1 MSAALS
7 AREAGASV
15 LVTTK
20 SALGAG
26 NTGRA
31 QGGIQAALGDDD
43 SAESHFEDT
52 LAAGHHAARP
62 ELVRRLAEGGP
73 GADRVAR
80 VARAWPSAAT
90 RAACA
95 CCAAAARP
103 ASACCRP
110 GSAPAPRWCARC
122 ARPCARAAPRCGR
135 PPASSSLAP
144 DGDGWIATLAPGGNG
159 ARRRVHAET
168 VVLAAGGG
176 LRGEAD
182 ALGLGSTNHPDATPE
197 VLRMALELGAEGRE
211 LDSWQ
216 KHPTGSVWPE
226 ALAGYAL
233 PETTRGY
240 GATLHDADGE
250 RFVDE
255 LAPRD
260 VVAQGI
266 VDAVDAGRGVAAP
279 DGQMGVWLDTP
290 AIDREN
296 GQGFTADRLRYV
308 HNRYL
313 KAGIDITRERVLVYP
328 VLHYRNGG
336 LAIDDRAQTTLPGLF
351 AAGEIAGGVHGSNRL
366 MGNSLLDTVVY
377 GRRAGRVRR
386 GGVAMTTR
394 TETATPAGAAAPDTG
409 FLSLPGPSA
418 EAAPGGHHPRHR
430 QGPAPVGGRGHAR
443 VGGRVD
449 RHRQARLGHLVRHA
463 QPAREAGDL
472 RGLRHPRGP
481 RGHLLGD
488 LLLPAEAGRLAAL
501 RELARP
507 APRGDLGRHDL
518 DAPRPQAGA
527 HRAPGPGLRGAQRGR
542 LQGPRRP

>member
-1 MSAALS
+1 VTKPAEARAHVLVVGSGGAGMSAAIS

-52 LAAGHHAARP
+52 LAAGHHDARP

-73 GADRVAR
+73 DAIQWLESLGVAFSRDDGRLRLLRCGGASRRRLLQAGERTGAEMV
-80 VARAWPSAAT
+80 RALRAAVRASGAEVWEAT
-90 RAACA
+90 RLV
-95 CCAAAARP
+95 
-103 ASACCRP
+103 
-110 GSAPAPRWCARC
+110 
-122 ARPCARAAPRCGR
+122 
-135 PPASSSLAP
+135 SLTP
-144 DGDGWIATLAPGGNG
+144 NGDGWIATVAPGGNG
-159 ARRRVHAET
+159 ARRRVHAEA

-216 KHPTGSVWPE
+216 KHPTGSIWPK

-240 GATLHDADGE
+240 GATLHDAGGE

-266 VDAVDAGRGVAAP
+266 VDAVDAGRGIAAP
-279 DGQMGVWLDTP
+279 GGQLGVWLDTP

-296 GQGFTADRLRYV
+296 GEGFTAERLRYV

-313 KAGIDITRERVLVYP
+313 KAGVDITRERVLVYP

-377 GRRAGRVRR
+377 GRRAGRC
-386 GGVAMTTR
+386 
-394 TETATPAGAAAPDTG
+394 AAEV
-409 FLSLPGPSA
+409 S
-418 EAAPGGHHPRHR
+418 R
-430 QGPAPVGGRGHAR
+430 
-443 VGGRVD
+443 
-449 RHRQARLGHLVRHA
+449 
-463 QPAREAGDL
+463 
-472 RGLRHPRGP
+472 
-481 RGHLLGD
+481 
-488 LLLPAEAGRLAAL
+488 
-501 RELARP
+501 
-507 APRGDLGRHDL
+507 
-518 DAPRPQAGA
+518 
-527 HRAPGPGLRGAQRGR
+527 
-542 LQGPRRP
+542 